1 MKVVIIYTINIQ
13 FSIGTSEI
21 TQSKVLVLL
30 PLEVLLRPIG
40 DMRDSA
46 VLRHML
52 GG

>member
-40 DMRDSA
+40 DMQDSA
-46 VLRHML
+46 VLSHML